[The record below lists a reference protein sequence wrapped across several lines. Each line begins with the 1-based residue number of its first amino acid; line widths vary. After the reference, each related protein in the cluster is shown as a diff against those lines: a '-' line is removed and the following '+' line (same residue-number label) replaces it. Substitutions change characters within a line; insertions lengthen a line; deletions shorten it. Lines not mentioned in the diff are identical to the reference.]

1 MSLSLRGDVW
11 YWRKKINGVAQV
23 RSTKTADKKVAER
36 LAAKWEHEAHEE
48 IVVHGVVPITVGLLA
63 KQYLHT
69 KEGLTTHNA
78 IASQL
83 NRFKS
88 LFQHQVKDVRLA
100 DVQKVINAGRDKG
113 NKESSLSITV
123 SYWNILMNF
132 AAKQKY
138 TVGPKLE
145 PIKNFKPKERFL
157 TEAEEAALIEA
168 AKVPD
173 EGTIGLNESGRF
185 YRAINNDLLISLLD
199 LGCRFNEAA
208 NLTWSQIDLERN
220 TVFIKRSK
228 RGIDSTHYMSQR
240 LKTIM
245 QLRWDAREDDDHV
258 FPTKVGKYSEAD
270 WMRRLRKRAGL
281 SSANGTVTL
290 HTLRHTYANRM
301 TQNGMTL
308 PDIKALL
315 GHSNI
320 ATTMRYI
327 KTDAQDVA
335 KRALAV
341 QAAVAAKQK

>member
-1 MSLSLRGDVW
+1 MSLSLRGNIW
-11 YWRKKINGVAQV
+11 QWRKKINGVTQV
-23 RSTKTADKKVAER
+23 RSTKTTDKKVAAR

-48 IVVHGVVPITVGLLA
+48 IVVHGVVPITVGLLVQ
-63 KQYLHT
+63 QYLHT
-69 KEGLTTHNA
+69 KEGLTTHSA
-78 IASQL
+78 ISSQL
-83 NRFKS
+83 NRFNS
-88 LFQHQVKDVRLA
+88 LFQQQVKDVRLA
-100 DVQKVINAGRDKG
+100 DVQKVINAGRNRG

-145 PIKNFKPKERFL
+145 PIRNFKPKQRFL
-157 TEAEEAALIEA
+157 TEAEETALIEA
-168 AKVPD
+168 AKMPD
-173 EGTIGLNESGRF
+173 QGVTRLNESGRF
-185 YRAINNDLLISLLD
+185 YRVINNDLLISLLD

-228 RGIDSTHYMSQR
+228 RGIDSTHYMSPRLMAVMQQR
-240 LKTIM
+240 
-245 QLRWDAREDDDHV
+245 WEAREDDDHV
-258 FPTKVGKYSEAD
+258 FPTKVGKYNESD
-270 WMRRLRKRAGL
+270 WMRRLCKRAGL

-327 KTDAQDVA
+327 NTAAQDVA

-341 QAAVAAKQK
+341 QAVIAAKRK